1 LGPLFESEALDQR
14 RVRDAIEHTQ
24 TTPHHLVDDL
34 LVVHQT
40 MLRPSGMK
48 VNAPTTRVL
57 TAQDTS
63 LLACVCVAGSG
74 MVLGYAIARLAGL
87 LQSQ

>member
-1 LGPLFESEALDQR
+1 
-14 RVRDAIEHTQ
+14 
-24 TTPHHLVDDL
+24 
-34 LVVHQT
+34 

-48 VNAPTTRVL
+48 VNALTARVQP
-57 TAQDTS
+57 AQDTS